1 MSQSEGR
8 HQRDSMSYEESEDIP
23 SNPST
28 TPTLG
33 DVINRRYG
41 RREVMRGALAMTAI
55 SAVAGPAAA
64 LLAEEAK
71 AAMKGSFDFE
81 EITAM
86 LSETHAVAPG
96 YRADILIRW
105 GDKVLA
111 DAPAFDPLNQS
122 AAAQAKQFGY
132 NNDYIG
138 YIPLPYGSNA
148 SDHGLLVVNQ
158 EYTNGELM
166 FPGVG
171 EYDEDFTN
179 ATKELADIEMAAHG
193 GSIIEV
199 KKENGA
205 WRVIE
210 GSKYARRI
218 TANGTEMMLS
228 GPVAGHPRV
237 KTSSDASGKRVLGT
251 WNNCAGGVTPWGT
264 YLMAEENFHGYFGG
278 ELPDDHAEAANHK
291 RYGVPGGWYSW
302 SKYYDR
308 FDVSKEPNEPNR
320 FGWVVEVDPLDPSS
334 TPVKRTAL
342 GRFKH
347 EGAETLVNKDGRVV
361 VYMGDDQRFD
371 YTYKFVSNGRVNLDD
386 RDANRDLLDDGV
398 LYVAKF
404 EEAGK
409 VVWMPLTFGEGPL
422 TPSNGFESQA
432 DVLIETRRA
441 ADLLGATPMDRPE
454 DVEPNPLTGKV
465 YVMLTNNSKRK
476 EGDVN
481 AANPR
486 AKSPGHIIEITTPG
500 MDHAATEATWDILV
514 LCGDPVE
521 DASAMWGKATSRN
534 GWFVAPDNCAV
545 DPKGRLWVSTDGNKA
560 GGSNRNDGLWAME
573 TEGELRGSSFNF
585 FRCPIGAEMCGP
597 KFTPDGKTLFLA
609 VQHPGDAGVKNWEP
623 FGRASTFDDP
633 ATRWPDFQ
641 EGMPPRPSV
650 VVVTRE
656 DGGEI
661 G

>member
-8 HQRDSMSYEESEDIP
+8 HQRDSMTYEESEDIP

-71 AAMKGSFDFE
+71 ASMKGSFDFE
-81 EITAM
+81 EIKAM

-96 YRADILIRW
+96 YRADVLIRW

-111 DAPAFDPLNQS
+111 DAPDFDPMNQS

-199 KKENGA
+199 KKDNGA

-278 ELPDDHAEAANHK
+278 ELPEGHAEAANHK

-334 TPVKRTAL
+334 TPVKRTA
-342 GRFKH
+342 
-347 EGAETLVNKDGRVV
+347 
-361 VYMGDDQRFD
+361 MG
-371 YTYKFVSNGRVNLDD
+371 
-386 RDANRDLLDDGV
+386 
-398 LYVAKF
+398 
-404 EEAGK
+404 
-409 VVWMPLTFGEGPL
+409 
-422 TPSNGFESQA
+422 
-432 DVLIETRRA
+432 
-441 ADLLGATPMDRPE
+441 
-454 DVEPNPLTGKV
+454 
-465 YVMLTNNSKRK
+465 
-476 EGDVN
+476 
-481 AANPR
+481 
-486 AKSPGHIIEITTPG
+486 
-500 MDHAATEATWDILV
+500 
-514 LCGDPVE
+514 
-521 DASAMWGKATSRN
+521 
-534 GWFVAPDNCAV
+534 
-545 DPKGRLWVSTDGNKA
+545 
-560 GGSNRNDGLWAME
+560 
-573 TEGELRGSSFNF
+573 
-585 FRCPIGAEMCGP
+585 
-597 KFTPDGKTLFLA
+597 
-609 VQHPGDAGVKNWEP
+609 
-623 FGRASTFDDP
+623 
-633 ATRWPDFQ
+633 
-641 EGMPPRPSV
+641 
-650 VVVTRE
+650 
-656 DGGEI
+656 
-661 G
+661 